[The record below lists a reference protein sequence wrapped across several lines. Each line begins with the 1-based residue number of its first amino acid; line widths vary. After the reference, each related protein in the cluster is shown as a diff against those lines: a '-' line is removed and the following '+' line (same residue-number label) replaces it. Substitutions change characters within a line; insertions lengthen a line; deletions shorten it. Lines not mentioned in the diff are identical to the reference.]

1 MRTSTTQSKH
11 PKLKKTAAVI
21 LTAAFWLG
29 VWQLAAALIN
39 QNIVLSPPLTVFKTL
54 FRLAGTGEFW
64 LTVAMSALRIFCG
77 FALGVLVGAAFAVLT
92 KVSRVAYT
100 LFCPMMSVIK
110 ATPVASF
117 IIMLLF
123 FAENE
128 YIPTVISFL
137 MVFPIIWANTF
148 KGIEETDV
156 KLLEMAKVFGLSRRA
171 TLREVYLPSVE
182 PYFVPA
188 ALTSLGFAWKAGVA
202 AEVLAAPKYAVGGML
217 YRAKIYLE
225 TPEMLAWTLC
235 VIIISMLLEWLL
247 SYLLK
252 RRSAERSAAYGK
264 A

>member
-1 MRTSTTQSKH
+1 MRTSTIQSKR
-11 PKLKKTAAVI
+11 PKLKKAAAVI

-29 VWQLAAALIN
+29 VWQLAAVLIN
-39 QNIVLSPPLTVFKTL
+39 QRIVLSPPLTVFGTL
-54 FRLAGTGEFW
+54 FRLAGTGAFW

-77 FALGVLVGAAFAVLT
+77 FALGTLVGVAFAVLT
-92 KVSRVAYT
+92 RVSRVAYT
-100 LFCPMMSVIK
+100 LFSPMMSVIK

-128 YIPTVISFL
+128 YIPTVTSFL
-137 MVFPIIWANTF
+137 MVFPMIWANTF
-148 KGIEETDV
+148 KGIEETDG
-156 KLLEMAKVFGLSRRA
+156 KLLEMAKVFGLSRGA

-225 TPEMLAWTLC
+225 TPEMLAWTIC

-247 SYLLK
+247 SYLLR
-252 RRSAERSAAYGK
+252 RRSAERSAAYDK